1 MQTHTWQSV
10 MHSATFLAEYK
21 WRETP
26 TSLIMCMMIFYS
38 FSPWINLILWL
49 LIFQRQVYDSRK
61 AYQPGFKSI
70 CLSSQGMHPAFIGA
84 QYPFSVATGPHP
96 PMAAT
101 AVTFPGVPVPSM
113 TQIAVHPY
121 HTAEAALPLSTTVA
135 GEDHKL
141 DYSSIFT

>member
-1 MQTHTWQSV
+1 
-10 MHSATFLAEYK
+10 
-21 WRETP
+21 
-26 TSLIMCMMIFYS
+26 
-38 FSPWINLILWL
+38 
-49 LIFQRQVYDSRK
+49 
-61 AYQPGFKSI
+61 
-70 CLSSQGMHPAFIGA
+70 MHPAFIGA

-135 GEDHKL
+135 GKEDKL
-141 DYSSIFT
+141 GVEFKFHLNMNTILGVISNFI

>member
-1 MQTHTWQSV
+1 MV
-10 MHSATFLAEYK
+10 
-21 WRETP
+21 
-26 TSLIMCMMIFYS
+26 
-38 FSPWINLILWL
+38 
-49 LIFQRQVYDSRK
+49 LIFQWQVYDSRK
-61 AYQPGFKSI
+61 AYQAGFKSI

-135 GEDHKL
+135 GKDKL
-141 DYSSIFT
+141 VVEF